1 MDIKPYIEI
10 DWEADL
16 PPLYGSIIELPA
28 NVILWRGYNRAF
40 PVISSRAAYY
50 SSKEV
55 AMGYVSD
62 PQTHELGTF
71 MTTRPLRIMDYQFMK
86 NLLSNLFQTH
96 HEDEYIQDFCSV
108 MLSFGLCSLSHQIRL
123 AKGRF
128 NQSIQDTSSIAYK
141 GLEKMKDSY
150 KYKYLIEQQ
159 GIRVAETTN
168 DRRSMIFLKELF
180 DGHVDGYIS
189 PRLPTI
195 FHVEKQGT
203 LPPELILFHPK
214 RAGIIQIRNY
224 PNPRVLNYTTT
235 KVMLS
240 NVITKKIVDFI
251 RERHH
256 MYMLDVVKVPD
267 ADSRTNPESEEGLAY
282 RNDHPIWVKPT
293 TLSKSRHRITMKWY
307 TKGGK
312 IRRTHKQKQSNNTD
326 RTLTTAGRYWRN
338 KLVIINPGAR
348 VPCLPVSPFVQHPDD
363 TEKLP
368 NDIEYEYINNG
379 RI

>member
-1 MDIKPYIEI
+1 METKPYIEI

-40 PVISSRAAYY
+40 PVISSRATYY

-55 AMGYVSD
+55 AMGYVAN

-86 NLLSNLFQTH
+86 NLLSNLIQTH
-96 HEDEYIQDFCSV
+96 RKDEYIQDFCSV

-128 NQSIQDTSSIAYK
+128 IQSIQDTFSIAYK
-141 GLEKMKDSY
+141 GLENMKKLYNYD
-150 KYKYLIEQQ
+150 YLLEQQ

-189 PRLPTI
+189 PRLHTP
-195 FHVEKQGT
+195 FHVEKQET
-203 LPPELILFHPK
+203 LPPKLILFHPK
-214 RAGIIQIRNY
+214 RTGIIQIRNY
-224 PNPRVLNYTTT
+224 PNMRVLNYIT
-235 KVMLS
+235 KQVKLS
-240 NVITKKIVDFI
+240 NVITKNIVDFI
-251 RERHH
+251 QESHH
-256 MYMLDVVKVPD
+256 KYMLDVVKAPD

-293 TLSKSRHRITMKWY
+293 TPSKLKHRITMKWY
-307 TKGGK
+307 MKGGK
-312 IRRTHKQKQSNNTD
+312 IRRTHKHKQSNNTY

-338 KLVIINPGAR
+338 KLVIINPNAR
-348 VPCLPVSPFVQHPDD
+348 VPCVPVSPFVQQPIN
-363 TEKLP
+363 TEELP
-368 NDIEYEYINNG
+368 NHVEYEYINNG